1 MSLLCLKPS
10 SGFLSPSEQWSTVPS
25 ELSSPTHPSSPPSL
39 CLPCSL
45 NCSHTDLL
53 ALYWTHSTGSCLAF
67 ALVCCLWNALYQ
79 ILQDLSHHLLI
90 ALLNSDVSLPVRT
103 SWTYL
108 KKKKKKST
116 SLSTAS
122 ITYAPYPVIFPYGT
136 YCHQMW
142 GQGFYCVYC
151 CMSSALGLC
160 LASSR

>member
-108 KKKKKKST
+108 KKRKKRAPH
-116 SLSTAS
+116 SLLPALLMLPILLFFLMALIATRCEDRDF
-122 ITYAPYPVIFPYGT
+122 IVFTVVCPVP
-136 YCHQMW
+136 
-142 GQGFYCVYC
+142 
-151 CMSSALGLC
+151 
-160 LASSR
+160 